1 MCVCVDQGL
10 HSCKFH
16 AKKKEKKAVGKDN
29 HELRFKK
36 VNFELHSKC

>member
-1 MCVCVDQGL
+1 MSIRGSTVVSFMQ
-10 HSCKFH
+10 
-16 AKKKEKKAVGKDN
+16 KKKEKKAVGKDN

>member
-1 MCVCVDQGL
+1 MSIRGSTVVSFMQ
-10 HSCKFH
+10 K
-16 AKKKEKKAVGKDN
+16 KKKEKKAVGKDN

>member
-1 MCVCVDQGL
+1 MCVDQGL

-16 AKKKEKKAVGKDN
+16 AKKKKEKKAVGKDN

-36 VNFELHSKC
+36 VNFELHSKF